1 MKKAVVIGAGIG
13 GLSAAARL
21 ANYGF
26 EVEVFEANSR
36 PGGKA
41 NQIIGS
47 GFRFDSGPSLITMPF
62 VIENLF
68 AELGEDLN
76 SYLKI
81 EPLDILCR
89 YHFDDGKI
97 LDAHSNIE
105 MLKKEFADK
114 LNVDS
119 TALQGYLDYSKTIYD
134 LTADLFMFS
143 DFSNWKNFL
152 NRKSLNTLININKID
167 PFRTMHEAN
176 HSFFSEATAVQIFD
190 RYATYNGSNP
200 FKAPATLNIIQHVEY
215 NLGGYTI
222 KNGIYELPNALYKLC
237 SKKGV
242 KFNFECKV
250 ISINYSRKRVDGITY
265 EKNNER
271 VEVGCNIVLSNSDV
285 NYTYQK
291 LLPELVSR
299 SKNKYSKLEPSSSA
313 VVFYWGVKGTYPNLK
328 THNILFSN
336 NYESEFSDLFDRKI
350 IHNDPTIYVYISS
363 KNNSTDAP
371 PEHENWFVMVN
382 APYNSGQNWD
392 DELIRLKGI
401 LIEKIRLITGICLS
415 DKIVFEKTLTPLEI
429 EEQTSSSRGSLYG
442 ISSNNKYSA
451 FFRQKNRSTDLQGLY
466 FCGGSAHPGGGIPL
480 VILSGKIATDLIKR
494 DYA

>member
-13 GLSAAARL
+13 GLSAAARM
-21 ANYGF
+21 ANSGF
-26 EVEVFEANSR
+26 EVEVFEANNK

-47 GFRFDSGPSLITMPF
+47 GFRFDTGPSLLTMPF

-68 AELGEDLN
+68 EELNEDLS
-76 SYLKI
+76 SYLQI

-89 YHFDDGKI
+89 YHFGDGKY

-105 MLKKEFADK
+105 MLKREFADK
-114 LNVDS
+114 LNVDEI
-119 TALQGYLDYSKTIYD
+119 TLQKYLDYSKTIYD
-134 LTADLFMFS
+134 LTADLFLFS
-143 DFSNWKNFL
+143 DFSNWKNFA
-152 NRKSLNTLININKID
+152 NSKSLKTLLNIFKID

-176 HSFFSEATAVQIFD
+176 YSFFNESSAVQIFD

-215 NLGGYTI
+215 NLGGFSI
-222 KNGIYELPNALYKLC
+222 RNGIYELPNALYKLC
-237 SKKGV
+237 LKKGV

-250 ISINYSRKRVDGITY
+250 TSINYSNNRVDGITY
-265 EKNNER
+265 EKNGEKFK
-271 VEVGCNIVLSNSDV
+271 VKCNIILSNSDV

-291 LLPELVSR
+291 LLPELASR
-299 SKNKYSKLEPSSSA
+299 SKKKYSELEPSSSA
-313 VVFYWGVKGTYPNLK
+313 VVFYWGVKGIYPNLK
-328 THNILFSN
+328 AHNILFSK
-336 NYESEFSDLFDRKI
+336 NYENEFNDLFEKKI

-363 KNNSTDAP
+363 KNNPDDAP
-371 PEHENWFVMVN
+371 ADHENWFIMVN
-382 APYNSGQNWD
+382 APYNTGQNWD
-392 DELIRLKGI
+392 AEIIRMREIIK
-401 LIEKIRLITGICLS
+401 EKIKLITGIDLK
-415 DKIVFEKTLTPLEI
+415 DKILFEKTLTPLEI

-451 FFRQKNRSTDLQGLY
+451 FLRQKNRSSDLQGLY

-480 VILSGKIATDLIKR
+480 VILSGKIASDLIKR